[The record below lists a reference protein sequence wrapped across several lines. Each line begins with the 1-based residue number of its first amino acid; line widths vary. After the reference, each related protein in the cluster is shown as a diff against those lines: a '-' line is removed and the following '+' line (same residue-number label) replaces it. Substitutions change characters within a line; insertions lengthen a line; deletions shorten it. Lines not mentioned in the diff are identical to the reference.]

1 MSESAKK
8 RCTPEWRKE
17 RSEKTATEL
26 PYEKVVSMYNS
37 GMTQNEI
44 ACALGVT
51 QKVVWRFMK
60 NHNIVAR
67 KAAKRDQIKENN
79 AYWRGGRTNTTT
91 GYVQVKCEGHP
102 RAKKC
107 GGYVL
112 EHILVAEK
120 MLGRPLKENEVV
132 HHKNGNKGDNRP
144 ENLEVMTKSE
154 HIKLHWDLR
163 RNKKT

>member
-1 MSESAKK
+1 
-8 RCTPEWRKE
+8 
-17 RSEKTATEL
+17 
-26 PYEKVVSMYNS
+26 
-37 GMTQNEI
+37 
-44 ACALGVT
+44 
-51 QKVVWRFMK
+51 
-60 NHNIVAR
+60 
-67 KAAKRDQIKENN
+67 
-79 AYWRGGRTNTTT
+79 
-91 GYVQVKCEGHP
+91 
-102 RAKKC
+102 
-107 GGYVL
+107 L

>member
-1 MSESAKK
+1 M
-8 RCTPEWRKE
+8 
-17 RSEKTATEL
+17 
-26 PYEKVVSMYNS
+26 
-37 GMTQNEI
+37 
-44 ACALGVT
+44 
-51 QKVVWRFMK
+51 
-60 NHNIVAR
+60 
-67 KAAKRDQIKENN
+67 
-79 AYWRGGRTNTTT
+79 
-91 GYVQVKCEGHP
+91 
-102 RAKKC
+102 
-107 GGYVL
+107 